1 MAGEALHEDRELL
14 GPEIL
19 DRHRAISTIMEELEA
34 IDWYNQRIKA
44 SSNAELQ
51 AVLAH
56 NRNEEKEHASML
68 LEWLRRHDSE
78 LDTHLRTYLFS
89 QGPIREVAAAPQGS
103 ATSDGSLG
111 YGHSIQRIVGT
122 STKDQPI
129 DITVRVTDVYRKIN
143 GKWLIVH
150 EHVSV
155 PVDLDTGKPDLSSR
169 P

>member
-1 MAGEALHEDRELL
+1 MAGETLHEERDVL

-19 DRHRAISTIMEELEA
+19 DKHRAISTIMEELEA

-68 LEWLRRHDSE
+68 LEWLRRHDGE

-89 QGPIREVAAAPQGS
+89 QGPIREVAAAPSGS
-103 ATSDGSLG
+103 APSEGSLG
-111 YGHSIQRIVGT
+111 IGSLKG
-122 STKDQPI
+122 
-129 DITVRVTDVYRKIN
+129 
-143 GKWLIVH
+143 
-150 EHVSV
+150 
-155 PVDLDTGKPDLSSR
+155 
-169 P
+169 